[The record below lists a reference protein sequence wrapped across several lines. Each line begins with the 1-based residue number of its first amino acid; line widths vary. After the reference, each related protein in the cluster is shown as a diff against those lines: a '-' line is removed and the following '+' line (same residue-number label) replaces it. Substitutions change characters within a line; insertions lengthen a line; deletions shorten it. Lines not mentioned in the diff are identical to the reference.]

1 MDVEMERG
9 HAGTGAVVPR
19 RSHHPFDLIVV
30 AASSGGFEALEAIFS
45 RLPAEFPVP
54 IAVVLHRTL
63 QVPEILVDLLR
74 ARTPLRVKTA
84 VPGERPR
91 AGTIYVA
98 PPDRHLVLTA
108 NRTFALRGG
117 SLVHHTHSAA
127 DPLFASAASVYRD
140 RVVAV
145 VLSGGNV
152 DGAAGAGAI
161 SVAGGVVLVQD
172 QATSRSFSMLA
183 ATIATGQVDAV
194 LPPLGIATALI
205 SLAGT
210 GCLP

>member
-1 MDVEMERG
+1 MQGG
-9 HAGTGAVVPR
+9 HAATGAVVPR
-19 RSHHPFDLIVV
+19 RSHPPFDLIVV
-30 AASSGGFEALEAIFS
+30 AASSGGLEALGGDLLRAPRGS
-45 RLPAEFPVP
+45 PVP

-63 QVPEILVDLLR
+63 QLPEILVDLLR

-108 NRTFALRGG
+108 NRTFGLRVEN
-117 SLVHHTHSAA
+117 LVHHTHSAA

-145 VLSGGNV
+145 VLSGGDV
-152 DGAAGAGAI
+152 DGAAGAGAVG
-161 SVAGGVVLVQD
+161 VAGGVVLVQD
-172 QATSRSFSMLA
+172 QATSKSFSMPA
-183 ATIATGQVDAV
+183 ATIATGQVDAG
-194 LPPLGIATALI
+194 LPPPGIATALI

>member
-1 MDVEMERG
+1 MDVEMESG
-9 HAGTGAVVPR
+9 HPGMGAVVPR
-19 RSHHPFDLIVV
+19 RPRPPFDLIVV
-30 AASSGGFEALEAIFS
+30 AASSGGLEALGAIFS
-45 RLPAEFPVP
+45 GLPADFPIP

-63 QVPEILVDLLR
+63 QLPEILVDLLR

-145 VLSGGNV
+145 VLSGGDV
-152 DGAAGAGAI
+152 DGAAGAGAVG
-161 SVAGGVVLVQD
+161 VAGGVVLVQD
-172 QATSRSFSMLA
+172 EATSRTFSMPA
-183 ATIATGQVDAV
+183 AAIATGQVDAV
-194 LPPLGIATALI
+194 LPPGGIAAALI
-205 SLAGT
+205 SLAGS
-210 GCLP
+210 GFLP